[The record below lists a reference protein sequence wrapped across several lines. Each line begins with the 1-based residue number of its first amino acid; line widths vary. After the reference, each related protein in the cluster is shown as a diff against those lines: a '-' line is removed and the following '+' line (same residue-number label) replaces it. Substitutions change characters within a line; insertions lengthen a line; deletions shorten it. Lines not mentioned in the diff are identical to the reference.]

1 MGKVAEQKVRMW
13 LGVDAVWI
21 PLATYLVD
29 HLKLDDLEPLNIMN
43 GKCSTFRMTGIL
55 SVDPNPTPSVMM
67 EYYTQNAGFVRLH
80 QQQGCILEL
89 PTKIPVRTQI
99 DAEAFKKLLE

>member
-21 PLATYLVD
+21 PLSKFLVD
-29 HLKLDDLEPLNIMN
+29 HLKLEDLEPLNIMN
-43 GKCSTFRMTGIL
+43 GGCRMFRVNALL
-55 SVDPNPTPSVMM
+55 SVDPVPTPTVMM
-67 EYYTQNAGFVRLH
+67 EYYTNHAAFVRMNPRE
-80 QQQGCILEL
+80 GCILEL
-89 PTKIPVRTQI
+89 PEKIPVRTQV